1 VENRPEKGIALFV
14 CSQYTDLA
22 PFAQGRS
29 TERPLKA
36 VLVGSQNQSACDA
49 IKSGMRPHYAVEVAS
64 SRFACLE
71 HFRRKRYEF
80 LFIDVEL
87 LREGNTDNNYKDAL
101 QPFWRVSPTAPIV
114 VMASQEA
121 VRDAVRVVKAGANDY
136 LTYPINPEEVEYVT
150 RSIYESVV
158 LESELDYLRDQFW
171 NDDSREVVQ
180 TKSPLMKRIF
190 DRIRSVSPTRSTV
203 LLVGETGTG
212 KGVLARLIHRH
223 SNRKDGPFISIH
235 CGAIPDTLLESEMFG
250 HERGAFTGAV
260 RRKLGKFE
268 IAQGGTIFLDE
279 IGTITPAAQIKLLEI
294 LQDGSFHRLGGDEIL
309 EADVRVI
316 AASNADL
323 FRMSG
328 RGEFRND
335 LYYRLNVFPLQIPAL
350 RDRSEDIPHI
360 AHTILKRLN
369 RLHSK
374 EIRDIEPGVLQAF
387 TSYPWPG
394 NIREME
400 NLMERAYIL
409 EKTPVLTPSGFPE
422 EVFSS
427 GRLRVDL
434 TSPGLLTLN
443 EIRRQA
449 IEYAEGRYLRELLT
463 VKKGRVK
470 DSADTAGLSTRQLHK
485 LMKKHGIR
493 KELFKPPA
501 PK

>member
-1 VENRPEKGIALFV
+1 M
-14 CSQYTDLA
+14 Y
-22 PFAQGRS
+22 
-29 TERPLKA
+29 
-36 VLVGSQNQSACDA
+36 
-49 IKSGMRPHYAVEVAS
+49 
-64 SRFACLE
+64 
-71 HFRRKRYEF
+71 
-80 LFIDVEL
+80 
-87 LREGNTDNNYKDAL
+87 
-101 QPFWRVSPTAPIV
+101 PTAPIV

-121 VRDAVRVVKAGANDY
+121 VREAVRAVKAGANDY
-136 LTYPINPEEVEYVT
+136 LTYPVNSEEVEYVT

-212 KGVLARLIHRH
+212 KGVLARL
-223 SNRKDGPFISIH
+223 N
-235 CGAIPDTLLESEMFG
+235 
-250 HERGAFTGAV
+250 
-260 RRKLGKFE
+260 
-268 IAQGGTIFLDE
+268 
-279 IGTITPAAQIKLLEI
+279 
-294 LQDGSFHRLGGDEIL
+294 GSFHRLGGDEIL

-323 FRMSG
+323 YRMSG
-328 RGEFRND
+328 RGKFRND

-360 AHTILKRLN
+360 AHTILRKLN

-374 EIRDIEPGVLQAF
+374 EIRDIEPGVLEAF

-400 NLMERAYIL
+400 NLMERAYLL
-409 EKTPVLTPSGFPE
+409 EKTPVLTPLGFPE
-422 EVFSS
+422 EIFSS
-427 GRLRVDL
+427 DGLRVDL
-434 TSPGLLTLN
+434 ASPGLLTLT

-449 IEYAEGRYLRELLT
+449 IEYAEGRYLRDLLT

-493 KELFKPPA
+493 KELFKPP
-501 PK
+501 PPR